1 MISER
6 KMNDFLNSR
15 VILKPDETPK
25 EWVNILPYLPI
36 PMTPLVNPMDGKPA
50 SFELA
55 TMIFPKSCVLQDTSM
70 EENIPIPKELR
81 DIYVRSYRP
90 SPLHRAYGLES
101 IIGVKGEDIKIFYKN
116 ESLSPTGSHKPN
128 TALAQAYYAQKEGVK
143 ELVTETGAGQWG
155 SGLSFGCSLF
165 NLKCTVYMVRA
176 SFLQKPGR
184 KILMQAFNAEVH
196 ASPSNLTESGK
207 LYYEKD
213 QNHPGSLG
221 IAISEAVEHSLS
233 DANIKYSLGSV
244 VNFVL
249 LHQTIVGQELKIQF
263 NKIKVIPDILIGC
276 MGGGSNFG
284 GFIIP
289 YIKDKINGDMP
300 DLEVIGVEPRAC
312 PSVCKGKY
320 IWDYGDSAKKAPILK
335 MYTLGHN
342 FIPSPIHAGGLRYHG
357 MAPIISI
364 LNEKKVLRSVMHHQ
378 TEVIE
383 AGLIFAKSEGIIP
396 APEACHAVKEAID
409 QALKAKENNEKKV
422 IAFNFSG
429 HGFFDLSAYNEYLSN
444 KLIDYELPDF
454 EIQSSLSSDDMPK
467 VNEAEF

>member
-1 MISER
+1 
-6 KMNDFLNSR
+6 MNNYLNSR
-15 VILKPDETPK
+15 VILNPNETPK
-25 EWVNILPYLPI
+25 EWINIIPNLPI
-36 PMTPLVNPMDGKPA
+36 PMTPLINPMDGKPA

-55 TMIFPKSCVLQDTSM
+55 CKIFPKSCILQDSSI
-70 EENIPIPKELR
+70 EESIPIPNELR
-81 DIYVRSYRP
+81 EIYVMTYRP
-90 SPLHRAYGLES
+90 TPLHRAYGLERK
-101 IIGVKGEDIKIFYKN
+101 IGIKGEEIKIFYKN

-155 SGLSFGCSLF
+155 SGLSFACNLF

-184 KILMQAFNAEVH
+184 KILMKAYNAEVH
-196 ASPSNLTESGK
+196 PSPSNLTESGRS
-207 LYYEKD
+207 YYEKD
-213 QNHPGSLG
+213 PEHPGSLG

-233 DANIKYSLGSV
+233 DPNIKYSLGSV

-249 LHQTIVGQELKIQF
+249 LHQTIIGQELKIQF
-263 NKIKVIPDILIGC
+263 NKLHIKPDILIGC

-289 YIKDKINGDMP
+289 YINDKINGVQS

-312 PSVCKGKY
+312 PSVCKGQY

-364 LNEKKVLRSVMHHQ
+364 LHKRNIISSVMHHQ
-378 TEVIE
+378 TEVIA
-383 AGLIFAKSEGIIP
+383 AGLTFAQAEGILP
-396 APEACHAVKEAID
+396 APEACHAIKEAID
-409 QALKAKENNEKKV
+409 QALKAKDNNEKKV
-422 IAFNFSG
+422 IAFNLSG
-429 HGFFDLSAYNEYLSN
+429 HGFFDLSAYNDYLLD
-444 KLIDYELPDF
+444 KLIDYELPDI
-454 EIQSSLSSDDMPK
+454 EIHKALTAHDMPRI
-467 VNEAEF
+467 NETEF